1 MPEHLDE
8 YLPFGVAF
16 AVLALFQL
24 VWGVAYLRR
33 RPVWVKVVGLVVN
46 AGTVLIWAWSRTAG
60 LPIGPDAYTPEALGA
75 PDLAAGLFE
84 VILVAILALHLA
96 PQSRDLLWRTR
107 VTARAAGEAQALII
121 AAVSVLT
128 LLAVTDPWRTGG

>member
-33 RPVWVKVVGLVVN
+33 RPVWLKVVGLVVN
-46 AGTVLIWAWSRTAG
+46 AGTVVIWAWSRTAG
-60 LPIGPDAYTPEALGA
+60 LPIGPDPHTPEALGVA
-75 PDLAAGLFE
+75 DLAAGLFE

-96 PQSRDLLWRTR
+96 PQSRDWLWRTR

-121 AAVSVLT
+121 AAVSLLT
-128 LLAVTDPWRTGG
+128 LLAVTDPWRTAG